1 MIITNLILATA
12 NVLNLILSLFVW
24 LIIIRALIS
33 WFNPDPYN
41 TLFQF
46 LYRITEPVL
55 SIVRNAMPNLGGIDI
70 SPIVVLLAVEFLKSF
85 LVKSLVQLAYTF

>member
-1 MIITNLILATA
+1 MIIANLILAIA

-70 SPIVVLLAVEFLKSF
+70 SPIVVLLAAEFLKSF